1 MIKSANVAYFESTNL
16 AKVKEIENE
25 IEKGINEAI
34 EKGQYKC
41 RVCPFTQMSKEV
53 KARIIED
60 LTKLGYKVEIE
71 DNDIKY
77 KNAPCDQRPWYD
89 DIIINWNKEGHNE

>member
-1 MIKSANVAYFESTNL
+1 MIKTANVAYFESTNL
-16 AKVKEIENE
+16 AKVNEIENE

-34 EKGQYKC
+34 EKGRYEC
-41 RVCPFTQMSKEV
+41 RVCPFQSMSPEV

-71 DNDIKY
+71 DNDTKY

-89 DIIINWNKEGHNE
+89 DITINWNKEKKK

>member
-1 MIKSANVAYFESTNL
+1 MIKPADKAYFESKNG
-16 AKVKEIENE
+16 AKVKEIEKHIEEE
-25 IEKGINEAI
+25 INAAI
-34 EKGQYKC
+34 ERGQFEC
-41 RVCPFTQMSKEV
+41 RVCPFVTMSQEV

-71 DNDIKY
+71 DNDTKY

-89 DIIINWNKEGHNE
+89 DIIISWNKEVNK

>member
-1 MIKSANVAYFESTNL
+1 MIKSADKAYFESLNG
-16 AKVKEIENE
+16 AKVKKIENE

-41 RVCPFTQMSKEV
+41 RVCPFTTMSQEV

-60 LTKLGYKVEIE
+60 LTKLGYKVKIE
-71 DNDIKY
+71 DNDTKY
-77 KNAPCDQRPWYD
+77 KDAPEDQRPWYD
-89 DIIINWNKEGHNE
+89 DIIINWSKEGE